1 MESSDVASFAVLA
14 GFRGKGSGG
23 FQYFRKINTETNL
36 KSKGSIK
43 KLQKRH
49 FYLIFVHFK

>member
-49 FYLIFVHFK
+49 I